1 MDEIITKSLLSI
13 GDVDAR
19 KELALMDEVIIK
31 LQSATDEA
39 ESDLKVCKEALDL
52 SERLLYE
59 AKEKYRSQAQHQ
71 LHQQQQKED
80 NDSSGIDN
88 NLQVNDTEL
97 PELLETTIRAKNLYE
112 TVEARYNTN
121 KRYLDLMMHK
131 NIVQMA

>member
-1 MDEIITKSLLSI
+1 MMDEIITK
-13 GDVDAR
+13 
-19 KELALMDEVIIK
+19 
-31 LQSATDEA
+31 LQFATDEA

-71 LHQQQQKED
+71 HHHHQQQQKDD

-131 NIVQMA
+131 NKVQMA

>member
-1 MDEIITKSLLSI
+1 MMDEIITK
-13 GDVDAR
+13 
-19 KELALMDEVIIK
+19 
-31 LQSATDEA
+31 LQFATDEA

-80 NDSSGIDN
+80 N

-121 KRYLDLMMHK
+121 KRYLDLMTHK
-131 NIVQMA
+131 NKTQMA

>member
-1 MDEIITKSLLSI
+1 MMDEIITK
-13 GDVDAR
+13 
-19 KELALMDEVIIK
+19 
-31 LQSATDEA
+31 LQYATDEA

-71 LHQQQQKED
+71 LHQQQHKED

-131 NIVQMA
+131 NKIQMA

>member
-1 MDEIITKSLLSI
+1 MDEIITK
-13 GDVDAR
+13 
-19 KELALMDEVIIK
+19 
-31 LQSATDEA
+31 LQFATDEA

-71 LHQQQQKED
+71 HQHHQQQQQQQKED

-88 NLQVNDTEL
+88 DLQVNDTEL

-131 NIVQMA
+131 NKTQMA

>member
-1 MDEIITKSLLSI
+1 MDEIITK
-13 GDVDAR
+13 
-19 KELALMDEVIIK
+19 
-31 LQSATDEA
+31 LQFATDEA

-71 LHQQQQKED
+71 HHQQQQKED

-121 KRYLDLMMHK
+121 KRYLDLMTHK
-131 NIVQMA
+131 NKTQMA

>member
-1 MDEIITKSLLSI
+1 MDEIITK
-13 GDVDAR
+13 
-19 KELALMDEVIIK
+19 
-31 LQSATDEA
+31 LQFATDEA

-71 LHQQQQKED
+71 HQHQQKED
-80 NDSSGIDN
+80 KDSSGNNNSSSDIDN

-112 TVEARYNTN
+112 TVVARYNTN
-121 KRYLDLMMHK
+121 KRYLDSMIQK
-131 NIVQMA
+131 QNTNDIV

>member
-1 MDEIITKSLLSI
+1 MMDEVITKALLSI

-19 KELALMDEVIIK
+19 KELALMDEVITK
-31 LQSATDEA
+31 LQYATDEA

-80 NDSSGIDN
+80 N

-131 NIVQMA
+131 NKIQMA

>member
-1 MDEIITKSLLSI
+1 MMDEIITK
-13 GDVDAR
+13 
-19 KELALMDEVIIK
+19 
-31 LQSATDEA
+31 LQFATDEA

-71 LHQQQQKED
+71 HHQQQQKED

-131 NIVQMA
+131 NKIQMA